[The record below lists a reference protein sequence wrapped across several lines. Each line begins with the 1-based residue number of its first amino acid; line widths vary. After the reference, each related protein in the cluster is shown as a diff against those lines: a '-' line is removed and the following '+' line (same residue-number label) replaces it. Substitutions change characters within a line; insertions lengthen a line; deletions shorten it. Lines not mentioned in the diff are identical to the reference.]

1 MRRLATVVG
10 AVEAAILVG
19 WLVFAVV
26 RLARGASPG
35 DVGMDGLFVMLA
47 VTAGVGWLLA
57 SRVPDNSVGW
67 LLLAIAGFFLLAAP
81 VFVTGYLLEDR
92 YPDVAAWFF
101 WYSGDESWVWLPP
114 IMLLFLQV
122 PLRFPDGGLPTPRW
136 RWFSRFTLTAIVTGS
151 FVMATAPTEVRPG
164 IDNPLSLPWSDQ
176 ALAVAV
182 TVVGSALIVGF
193 VGSIASVVVRYRRA
207 DLATRTQIRWF
218 AWAVAAVIVF
228 YVLSFFVP
236 GESLNG
242 WVSLSYALIP
252 ASIGVAVLRYR
263 LYDIDRVVSR
273 TTSYAVVTAMVVG
286 VYLVLVA
293 SLSRLLPGSSS
304 FAVAIGTLAA
314 AAAFRPLLTSVQ
326 RRVDHRFNRSQYDA
340 GRAVEEFASR
350 LRNEVDT
357 DTVVSDLVRVVALTV
372 QPDQASVWVSARR
385 VTDQQVV

>member
-1 MRRLATVVG
+1 
-10 AVEAAILVG
+10 
-19 WLVFAVV
+19 
-26 RLARGASPG
+26 
-35 DVGMDGLFVMLA
+35 MDGLFVMLA

-57 SRVPDNSVGW
+57 SRVPDNAVGW
-67 LLLAIAGFFLLAAP
+67 LLLAVAGFFLLAAP
-81 VFVTGYLLEDR
+81 VFVTGYLLEDNH
-92 YPDVAAWFF
+92 PPVAAWFF
-101 WYSGDESWVWLPP
+101 WYAGDESWVWLPP

-136 RWFSRFTLTAIVTGS
+136 RWFSRFTVAAIVTGS

-182 TVVGSALIVGF
+182 TVVAAALLIGF

-273 TTSYAVVTAMVVG
+273 TTSYGLVTAMVLG
-286 VYLVLVA
+286 VYLVLVT

-304 FAVAIGTLAA
+304 FAVAIGTLTA
-314 AAAFRPLLTSVQ
+314 AAAFRPLLGAVQ

-340 GRAVEEFASR
+340 RGAVEEFASR
-350 LRNEVDT
+350 LRHEVDT
-357 DTVVSDLVRVVALTV
+357 DTVVADLVQVVGLTV
-372 QPDQASVWVSARR
+372 QPASASVWVSERR
-385 VTDQQVV
+385 VTDQQGA

>member
-1 MRRLATVVG
+1 MRRLASVVG
-10 AVEAAILVG
+10 AAEAVILSA
-19 WLVFAVV
+19 WLVVAIVLV
-26 RLARGASPG
+26 ARGSSFADAG
-35 DVGMDGLFVMLA
+35 VDGLLVMLA

-57 SRVPDNSVGW
+57 SRVPENSVGW
-67 LLLAIAGFFLLAAP
+67 LLLVIAGFFLLSVP
-81 VFVTGYLLEDR
+81 VFAAGYLLEDSH
-92 YPDVAAWFF
+92 PSAAAWFF
-101 WYSGDESWVWLPP
+101 WYAGDESWVWFPP

-136 RWFSRFTLTAIVTGS
+136 RWFSRFTVAAIVTGS
-151 FVMATAPTEVRPG
+151 FVIATAPVEVRPG

-176 ALAVAV
+176 ALGVAV
-182 TVVGSALIVGF
+182 TVVVAALIVGF

-218 AWAVAAVIVF
+218 AWAVAAVISF

-236 GESLNG
+236 GGALNA
-242 WVSLSYALIP
+242 WVALSYALIP

-286 VYLVLVA
+286 VYLVLVT

-314 AAAFRPLLTSVQ
+314 AAAFRPLLGAVQ

-340 GRAVEEFASR
+340 RGAIEEFASR

-357 DTVVSDLVRVVALTV
+357 DTVVADLVQVVGLTV
-372 QPDQASVWVSARR
+372 QPAAASVWVSERR
-385 VTDQQVV
+385 VTDPQGA